1 MDLSLRELDADPT
14 ESILVG
20 SDSHCV
26 RTYGA
31 VFVHFQ
37 ENKVEAEGE
46 FLLVFEGE
54 NLRT

>member
-20 SDSHCV
+20 SNSHRV
-26 RTYGA
+26 WSDGA

-37 ENKVEAEGE
+37 KNKVEAKGE

-54 NLRT
+54 DLRT